1 MNQEINDIAHQTL
14 EIISDISIKSQERL
28 NQEKITNEILGG
40 NSFTDNTHL
49 KFEQLS
55 NSIQYDN
62 EVLAKEPAFMRV
74 DLEDIDGSY
83 FCSFYVSRV
92 AVPTGLDEW
101 RNRNINFISYRT
113 PLGRIASLLCGDEF
127 EFQNNEYYISRKVRF
142 TPKQVERIWDC
153 FGIEVFTEHEKISL
167 ESFRDLIISLE
178 EKGIDVEAF
187 LHNINEEN
195 QTVAGKIKQLTKNI
209 RVGMDLR
216 SQAAL
221 DKYQDEIFRLP
232 IDSQRIILG
241 PPGTGKTTTLI
252 KRLGQKLDVSS
263 GVFSSLEHL
272 ILKKLGK
279 EDHGFNDWLMFTPSE
294 LLKAY

>member
-1 MNQEINDIAHQTL
+1 MQILKFKCRIKKEVKFKITPHNANSQNIQFIEGLESILMNQEINDIAHQTL

-127 EFQNNEYYISRKVRF
+127 EFQNNEYYIRAC
-142 TPKQVERIWDC
+142 P
-153 FGIEVFTEHEKISL
+153 
-167 ESFRDLIISLE
+167 
-178 EKGIDVEAF
+178 
-187 LHNINEEN
+187 
-195 QTVAGKIKQLTKNI
+195 
-209 RVGMDLR
+209 
-216 SQAAL
+216 
-221 DKYQDEIFRLP
+221 
-232 IDSQRIILG
+232 
-241 PPGTGKTTTLI
+241 
-252 KRLGQKLDVSS
+252 
-263 GVFSSLEHL
+263 
-272 ILKKLGK
+272 
-279 EDHGFNDWLMFTPSE
+279 
-294 LLKAY
+294 